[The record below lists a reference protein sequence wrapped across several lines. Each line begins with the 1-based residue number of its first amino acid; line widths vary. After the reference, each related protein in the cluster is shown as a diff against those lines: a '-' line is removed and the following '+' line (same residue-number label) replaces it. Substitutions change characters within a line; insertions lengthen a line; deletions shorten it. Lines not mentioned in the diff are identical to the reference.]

1 MIHEI
6 SDCKI
11 NTWQTVMYPTH
22 NSMRCIQAFAVK
34 QSYRNTP
41 VYHLVHHLQTP
52 STELNIVYMWG
63 FLITLEVMT
72 PPEPDRWTC
81 RLLVPAPVWF
91 SGYRPSPPTHHRQ
104 AELPSLTTTLPCQSP
119 VYVSTHGIYL
129 YIKKLTC
136 IHNKWIQGVF
146 MEHCTKTR
154 LISMAFQGHFNLYAW
169 KINIGEHSSKYQV
182 SYGYYQNVSKRWFY
196 L

>member
-11 NTWQTVMYPTH
+11 NTSQTVMYPIY
-22 NSMRCIQAFAVK
+22 NSMRCTEVLEWNKVIRWYMG
-34 QSYRNTP
+34 SGYRNTP

-104 AELPSLTTTLPCQSP
+104 VELPSLTTTLPCQSP
-119 VYVSTHGIYL
+119 VYMSTHGKYL

-146 MEHCTKTR
+146 MEHCTKTGLYLWLFKVTLILMRER
-154 LISMAFQGHFNLYAW
+154 LT
-169 KINIGEHSSKYQV
+169 
-182 SYGYYQNVSKRWFY
+182 
-196 L
+196 